1 MKSFTPEFERDR
13 GGGVTRV
20 SSKVILFTSLLV
32 MNTRYL
38 FLITALLSLP
48 MFAWETVQAV
58 IRHNS
63 NYFYFFTITTD
74 LLYLQSIL
82 CSVWSYAGIPKTP
95 LFMDRTSN
103 SETAGRRQIASLPIT
118 VSSLASTSFLWPSCF
133 GECLRSNLS
142 IRFLSLT
149 YRSGPSH

>member
-63 NYFYFFTITTD
+63 NYFYFFTITTN
-74 LLYLQSIL
+74 LLTWIYFISKASYVLFGHMQVSRKHPFSWIGRPIQTLQDEDRSHLCQLQSL
-82 CSVWSYAGIPKTP
+82 
-95 LFMDRTSN
+95 
-103 SETAGRRQIASLPIT
+103 
-118 VSSLASTSFLWPSCF
+118 
-133 GECLRSNLS
+133 
-142 IRFLSLT
+142 
-149 YRSGPSH
+149 H